1 MPLAALDV
9 GSLDVT
15 VVDRRYHVQLEAVL
29 QAPAVAVAR
38 VLTDYA
44 DYPALD
50 PAIRSVEVLG
60 RTASG
65 QVLLRTRIRACA
77 AFFCRSV
84 VRTEQVTEEGGRL
97 VATVVPE
104 ASDLR
109 RGVTRTQ
116 WREEGGRTRVW
127 YQSDFEPAF
136 WVPEA
141 IARRFAAGSLRES
154 VLRLWQS
161 VEERAR
167 DG

>member
-1 MPLAALDV
+1 MPLAALEV
-9 GSLDVT
+9 GSLDVR
-15 VVDRRYHVQLEAVL
+15 VVDHRYHVQLEAVVD
-29 QAPAVAVAR
+29 APAAAVAR
-38 VLTDYA
+38 VLTDYTGYA
-44 DYPALD
+44 ALD
-50 PAIRSVEVLG
+50 PAVRSVDVLG

-65 QVLLRTRIRACA
+65 QVLLRTHIRACA
-77 AFFCRSV
+77 AVFCRNV
-84 VRTEQVTEEGGRL
+84 VRTEMVTEEGGRL
-97 VATVVPE
+97 VAEVVPA

-116 WREEGGRTRVW
+116 WREEGDRTRVW
-127 YQSDFEPAF
+127 YQSDFETAF
-136 WVPEA
+136 WVPEV

>member
-1 MPLAALDV
+1 MPLAALEV
-9 GSLDVT
+9 GALEVT
-15 VVDRRYHVQLEAVL
+15 VVDRRYHVQLEAVV
-29 QAPAVAVAR
+29 QAPAAAVAR

-44 DYPALD
+44 GYAVLD

-65 QVLLRTRIRACA
+65 QVLLRTHIRACA
-77 AFFCRSV
+77 AVFCRNV
-84 VRTEQVTEEGGRL
+84 VRTEMVTEEGGRL
-97 VATVVPE
+97 VAVVVPA

-136 WVPEA
+136 WVPEV

>member
-9 GSLDVT
+9 GFLDVT
-15 VVDRRYHVQLEAVL
+15 VVEHRYHVQFEAVV
-29 QAPAVAVAR
+29 QAPAAAVSR

-44 DYPALD
+44 SYAALD
-50 PAIRSVEVLG
+50 PAIRSSEVLG
-60 RTASG
+60 RTATG

-77 AFFCRSV
+77 AVFCRSV

-97 VATVVPE
+97 VAEVLPA

-154 VLRLWQS
+154 VLRLWRN

-167 DG
+167 GS